1 MIWSLSERVIEALE
15 QARYLYHRLVL
26 IVGPPGS
33 GKTHALQ
40 AVSESLDT
48 VIINVSR
55 ELSRLMLDVPERQ
68 RPMVTQQ
75 LLEDIMREAQ
85 ASVVLL
91 DNVEILFAT
100 SLRTNPIRLLQV
112 VSRHRTVVAALP
124 GTISDGYF
132 IYAKPGHPE
141 YGRYP
146 TGDILVVCS

>member
-1 MIWSLSERVIEALE
+1 MVQSLSDRTIEALE
-15 QARYLYHRLVL
+15 QARHLYHRLVL
-26 IVGPPGS
+26 VVGPPRS

-55 ELSRLMLDVPERQ
+55 ELSRLMLDVPEGQ
-68 RPMVTQQ
+68 RPLVTQQ
-75 LLEDIMREAQ
+75 LLEDIVREVE

-91 DNVEILFAT
+91 DNLEILFAT
-100 SLRTNPIRLLQV
+100 SLRIDPIKLLQV

-124 GTISDGYF
+124 GTMSDGHF
-132 IYAKPGHPE
+132 IYAEPGHPE

-146 TGDILVVCS
+146 TGDIIVVCS